1 VGNGLYLNSVQ
12 PSTRQTYSSAERRWF
27 DVAAKIGTDPCMR
40 MIPREWNTRTDAF
53 AHSTITWQEAC
64 MVVLLTSFLLPKILA
79 PRTVGTY
86 MSGVK
91 KYLQNQG
98 VSTAFFQGS
107 QYILNTTAA
116 LAHEY
121 RRQAN
126 RTAQDAIRMPITMD
140 MILSYH
146 THSAPGADP
155 IKHMALGAAQLLG
168 FTMVARVSEYLY
180 TKRSKHWLTTDRIV
194 FETDSNVTVPAHL
207 VHQNSHLTPRSVT
220 IHVRSKKN
228 DQVGRGYRY
237 HFQRAG
243 AGEAYCIAS
252 SLWEYALAARPLAG
266 KSLFYVPQINWTLKA
281 CHLSAHLKRLGDYF
295 GLDTTRIS
303 THSLRIGGAST
314 LAAAGLSDSEI
325 QRMGDWRSTSFLRYL
340 RLNLQLFQKA
350 RVALSTGTVLT
361 VDDVRRVYGR
371 QGEHQ
376 V

>member
-1 VGNGLYLNSVQ
+1 
-12 PSTRQTYSSAERRWF
+12 
-27 DVAAKIGTDPCMR
+27 MR
-40 MIPREWNTRTDAF
+40 VIPREWGARTDAL
-53 AHSTITWQEAC
+53 AQSTITWQEAC

-98 VSTAFFQGS
+98 VCTAFFQGS

-126 RTAQDAIRMPITMD
+126 RTAQDAIRIPITMD

-146 THSAPGADP
+146 TYSAPFADP
-155 IKHMALGAAQLLG
+155 VKHMALGVAQLIG

-180 TKRSKHWLTTDRIV
+180 TTRSNHWLTTERII
-194 FETDSNVTVPAHL
+194 FETDNNVTVPAHL
-207 VHQNSHLTPRSVT
+207 VYQNTQLTPRSVT

-228 DQVGRGYRY
+228 DQTGRGYRY

-243 AGEAYCIAS
+243 ASEAYCIVSA
-252 SLWEYALAARPLAG
+252 LWEYALGAQPLAA
-266 KSLFYVPQINWTLKA
+266 KSLFHIPRINWTLKA
-281 CHLSAHLKRLGDYF
+281 CHLSAHLKKLGAHF
-295 GLDTTRIS
+295 GLDATRIS

-325 QRMGDWRSTSFLRYL
+325 QRMGDWRSTAFLRYL

-350 RVALSTGTVLT
+350 RVALSAGSFLT

-371 QGEHQ
+371 QGLNPQPQ